1 MKATGIVRRIDE
13 LGRVVIPKEI
23 RRSLRIKDG
32 DPLEIF
38 TSRDGEIIFKKYD
51 DGRAVDEWV
60 EEIMDKYGSS
70 IQGVHVDHMDKY
82 GSSIQGVHVNHKITT
97 VYTSMGVFRAT
108 CADGDEFKFNVG
120 VAVALARAY
129 QEELP
134 SQLER

>member
-51 DGRAVDEWV
+51 DGRAVNEWV

-70 IQGVHVDHMDKY
+70 IQGVHVT
-82 GSSIQGVHVNHKITT
+82 HKITR
-97 VYTSMGVFRAT
+97 VYTSMGVFHAT
-108 CADGDEFKFNVG
+108 CADCDEFKFNVG
-120 VAVALARAY
+120 VAVALAKAY
-129 QEELP
+129 NEKLP
-134 SQLER
+134 YDLKS

>member
-60 EEIMDKYGSS
+60 EEIMDKYGSD
-70 IQGVHVDHMDKY
+70 IRGVHVDHK
-82 GSSIQGVHVNHKITT
+82 VTT

-108 CADGDEFKFNVG
+108 CADRDEFKFNVG

-129 QEELP
+129 QESLP

>member
-13 LGRVVIPKEI
+13 LGRIVIPKEI

-32 DPLEIF
+32 DLLEIF

-51 DGRAVDEWV
+51 DGRAVNEWV

-70 IQGVHVDHMDKY
+70 IQGVHVT
-82 GSSIQGVHVNHKITT
+82 HKITT
-97 VYTSMGVFRAT
+97 VYTSMGVFHAT
-108 CADGDEFKFNVG
+108 CADCDEFKFNVG

-129 QEELP
+129 QESLP